1 MKFSYLTGNGV
12 NATFIAG
19 TVTSKLSTTNVTQN
33 RKVSGVTIEHR
44 RTEIKVSRS
53 ANIEREGSVKGTEP
67 LSVSIVLSGS
77 TEGIAQGQLDL
88 MLQDAF
94 AVASSNWNTLRVVGV
109 APRDLDGITVATMP
123 LISNPSTGH

>member
-53 ANIEREGSVKGTEP
+53 ANIVREGTVKGTEP
-67 LSVSIVLSGS
+67 LSVSIILSGS
-77 TEGIAQGQLDL
+77 TEALAQGQIDL
-88 MLQDAF
+88 MLQDAV
-94 AVASSNWNTLRVVGV
+94 AVVNSNWDTLRVVGV
-109 APRDLDGITVATMP
+109 APRDLDTVTVATT
-123 LISNPSTGH
+123 PSFSGPHSGT

>member
-19 TVTSKLSTTNVTQN
+19 TVTSKLSTSNVTQN

-53 ANIEREGSVKGTEP
+53 ANIMREGVAKGTEP

-77 TEGIAQGQLDL
+77 TESVAQDQLDL

-94 AVASSNWNTLRVVGV
+94 SVIGGNWNTLRVVGV
-109 APRDLDGITVATMP
+109 APRDLDSITVATTP
-123 LISNPSTGH
+123 LISHPELGG